1 MTKQKI
7 DTIGTAEVISLPEL
21 NLFDIPAKIDTGA
34 DSSSIWASD
43 IRLSSQGELSF
54 ALFGQGSKFYSG
66 KRVTVSDYRSTS
78 VKNSFG
84 KAEFRYKVQL
94 LLQIGDRSIR
104 AWVTLS
110 DRSTMKYPI
119 LLGRKLLK
127 NKFVVDVSKAH
138 IHNAANKSRRIL
150 VLGSTD
156 PNTQAYFDDVAK
168 YAAQP
173 TEYVVRGYTQLAFWI
188 ETGNVR
194 VTELVTNTDIADY
207 DLVYFKVHKAHYE
220 FAVAA
225 AEYLRYHH
233 VRLMDTEL
241 LAHVTYDKLGEYMNL
256 ALHGIPVPVTYCAYT
271 KNLVARSTEAIN
283 ALGTPFV
290 CKEINA
296 DRGRKNFL
304 LSGDEDLAEVL
315 ENTESNDV
323 FMLQKYIPNDGY
335 LRALVLGTDI
345 ALAVRR
351 SSVDNED
358 PRKSHLNNPAG
369 AVNAYL
375 MEVSDLPSEVH
386 NLAIRSAKTMDR
398 QIAGVDVIQD
408 SQTGEWFVLEVN
420 TAPQIRSGSF
430 VEEKKQAFAAFMDA
444 ELNR

>member
-7 DTIGTAEVISLPEL
+7 DTIGTTEVISLPEL

-43 IRLSSQGELSF
+43 IQLSSQGELSF
-54 ALFGQGSKFYSG
+54 ALFGPGSKFYTG
-66 KRVTVSDYRSTS
+66 KRIIAEEYRSTS

-84 KAEFRYKVQL
+84 IAEFRYKVQL
-94 LLQIGDRSIR
+94 LMQIGDRSIR

-127 NKFVVDVSKAH
+127 NKFLVDVSRAH
-138 IHNAANKSRRIL
+138 IHKATDRPRRVL

-156 PNTQAYFDDVAK
+156 ANTQAFFDDVAR
-168 YAAQP
+168 YAAEP
-173 TEYVVRGYTQLAFWI
+173 IEYVVRGYTQLVFWI
-188 ETGNVR
+188 ETGKVK
-194 VTELVTNTDIADY
+194 VTEAVTNTDIADY
-207 DLVYFKVHKAHYE
+207 DLVYFKVHRAHYE

-233 VRLMDTEL
+233 VHMIDTEL
-241 LAHVTYDKLGEYMNL
+241 LSHVTYDKLGEYMRL
-256 ALHGIPVPVTYCAYT
+256 ALYGTPVPTTFCAYT
-271 KNLVARSTEAIN
+271 KNLLALAPEVTEK
-283 ALGTPFV
+283 LGSPFV

-304 LSGDEDLAEVL
+304 LSSEAQLSETL
-315 ENTESNDV
+315 ENTDGNDIFV
-323 FMLQKYIPNDGY
+323 LQKYIPNDGY
-335 LRALVLGTDI
+335 MRALVFGVNI
-345 ALAVRR
+345 ALAVKR

-358 PRKSHLNNPAG
+358 PRKNHLNNPAG
-369 AVNAYL
+369 AANAHL
-375 MEVSDLPSEVH
+375 LTVTDIPSEVH
-386 NLAIRSAKTMDR
+386 NLAIRAAKTMDR
-398 QIAGVDVIQD
+398 QIAGVDAIQD
-408 SQTGEWFVLEVN
+408 EQSGEWFVLEVN